1 VTADELAARLRGA
14 SYWTLFMASDGSEAD
29 ALWDEAAAQELVG
42 RADAEPGARLLA
54 AELLTAHGADVAP
67 ETAAEAYV
75 GGLRAGDVGNA
86 WGLPG
91 GPPGP
96 LGRRVLALG
105 EDAIAPL
112 RDALSDETRL
122 EFFGSREATYGNA
135 FEWRAKDA
143 AAELLAAI
151 LGRPFEPDRDP
162 AARDAAIAEL
172 ART

>member
-1 VTADELAARLRGA
+1 MTADELAARLRDA
-14 SYWTLFMASDGSEAD
+14 SYWTLFMASDGREAD
-29 ALWDEAAAQELVG
+29 ALWDEAAARAIAES
-42 RADAEPGARLLA
+42 ADADPGARLLA
-54 AELLTAHGADVAP
+54 AELLTAHGVTVSP
-67 ETAAEAYV
+67 ETAAAAYV

-86 WGLPG
+86 WGPPG

-105 EDAIAPL
+105 EAAVGPL
-112 RDALSDETRL
+112 RRLLSDETRL

-135 FEWRAKDA
+135 FAWRAKDA
-143 AAELLAAI
+143 AAALLAEL

-172 ART
+172 AL